1 MPIDREQTL
10 KRAEKLLR
18 QGRLEAAIAEYG
30 QIVSEFP
37 RDWTTANLLGDLYV
51 RAGQVE
57 SASQQ
62 FARIADHLAHEGF
75 TAKAAALYKKIL
87 KLNPGDEDALMRSA
101 ELAAAQGMTADVRT
115 FMTALGQLALR
126 RGDRERA
133 IFLARKRVSFDP
145 SDVIGRLDA
154 ARMLAEAGDQGGAAA
169 ELRVAAASL
178 ETQGRVPDALRAWRE
193 AARLAHDDDES
204 QAAILRLLI
213 QQGDLVAASDL
224 AKSPQHLR
232 VLLAECR
239 ARGLDDA
246 ARSALVRLASLEP
259 DAIDVRM
266 DLARGSLA
274 AGDLQDAVNWAAV
287 DHVTETPELAVILAH
302 AYLRLGRI
310 DEGQTL
316 LTEAVSREPGRL
328 NDVAGLVEDLK
339 LVDPQAAAAA
349 LVVVADAHL
358 DRGDAAAANRCVG
371 AFLDAVPDNVAL
383 LRRQIEI
390 CVDGGFEQDLRLAQ
404 LRLADALIGRQEWQE
419 ARFIAEDLVAAFPA
433 DGRFRQR
440 LDRVREGLGLGSES
454 EADRLPSTEQTD
466 ADDLALLLGGGARD
480 SSQPGPE
487 LALSDDFADLVAAL
501 SQEPTGDTGHVPAG
515 DALDRGRSAQEP
527 DVAPAAPWSG
537 DGGAYPAQPAY
548 PVPARMP
555 DLVVFDDNLRR
566 LFEDGEPPAAGRSED
581 GAFEVDLSAALQD
594 IRIVDDSA
602 APPVPAAPV
611 PVAEAESLDGYFRG
625 LRDEAGGAAAETE
638 RLLAQGEA
646 EAEAGRPE
654 QAIACWRAAAREPRV
669 RRQASRAIA
678 RVARARG
685 NLAEAVEWLERAAE
699 TPAETPDDAQELLY
713 DLADTLVDAGEDAR
727 ALAVFMELQATY
739 PGFRDV
745 AQRIAAL
752 SDRRAGWAGGGS
764 GRTA

>member
-30 QIVSEFP
+30 QVVSEFP
-37 RDWTTANLLGDLYV
+37 RDWATANLLGDLYV

-62 FARIADHLAHEGF
+62 YARIADHLAQEGF

-87 KLNPGDEDALMRSA
+87 KLSPADEHALMRSA
-101 ELAAAQGMTADVRT
+101 ELAAAQGLTADVRT
-115 FMTALGQLALR
+115 FMTTLGQLALR

-133 IFLARKRVSFDP
+133 VLLARKRVSFDP
-145 SDVIGRLDA
+145 SDVVGRLDA

-169 ELRVAAASL
+169 ELRVAATSL
-178 ETQGRVPDALRAWRE
+178 ETQGRIPDALRAWRE

-213 QQGDLVAASDL
+213 QQGDLMAASDL
-224 AKSPQHLR
+224 ARSPQQLR

-239 ARGLDDA
+239 ARGLDEA
-246 ARSALVRLASLEP
+246 ARSALVRLASLDP
-259 DAIDVRM
+259 DAIDVRI

-274 AGDLQDAVNWAAV
+274 AGELQDAVNWAAV
-287 DHVTETPELAVILAH
+287 EQVTETPELAVILAH

-316 LTEAVSREPGRL
+316 LTEAVSRDPGRL
-328 NDVAGLVEDLK
+328 NDVAGLVEELK
-339 LVDPQAAAAA
+339 PIDPQAAAAA

-371 AFLDAVPDNVAL
+371 AFLDAVPDHVAL

-390 CVDGGFEQDLRLAQ
+390 CVDGGFENDLRLAQ
-404 LRLADALIGRQEWQE
+404 LRLADALIGRGDWQE
-419 ARFIAEDLVAAFPA
+419 ARFIAEDLVAACPT
-433 DGRFRQR
+433 DVRFRQR
-440 LDRVREGLGLGSES
+440 LDRVKEGLGLGVDS
-454 EADRLPSTEQTD
+454 EADRLPSAEQTD
-466 ADDLALLLGGGARD
+466 ADDLALLLGGGASD
-480 SSQPGPE
+480 SLQAGPE
-487 LALSDDFADLVAAL
+487 VALSDDFADLVAAL
-501 SQEPTGDTGHVPAG
+501 AQEPAGDAGHVPAG
-515 DALDRGRSAQEP
+515 DDLDRGGSAEQP
-527 DVAPAAPWSG
+527 VAPAAPWSG
-537 DGGAYPAQPAY
+537 DGGAYPVQPAY
-548 PVPARMP
+548 PGPSRAP

-566 LFEDGEPPAAGRSED
+566 LFEDGEPPATGRSED

-594 IRIVDDSA
+594 IRIVDDSP
-602 APPVPAAPV
+602 APPVPVSPV

-625 LRDEAGGAAAETE
+625 LRDQAGGAVAESE

-654 QAIACWRAAAREPRV
+654 QAIACWRAAARDPRV
-669 RRQASRAIA
+669 RRHASRAIA
-678 RVARARG
+678 RVARACG
-685 NLAEAVEWLERAAE
+685 DLAEAVEWLERAAE
-699 TPAETPDDAQELLY
+699 TPAETPHDAQELLY

-739 PGFRDV
+739 PDFRDV
-745 AQRIAAL
+745 AQRMTAL

-764 GRTA
+764 GGTA